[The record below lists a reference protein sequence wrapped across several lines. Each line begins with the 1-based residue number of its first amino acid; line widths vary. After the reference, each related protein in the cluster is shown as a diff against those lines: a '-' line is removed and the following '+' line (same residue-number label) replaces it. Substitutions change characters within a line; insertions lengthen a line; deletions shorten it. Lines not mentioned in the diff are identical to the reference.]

1 MEIVKFKKL
10 KGNLYEIVLDNG
22 LSFKLYDDVIVKYNL
37 LVNKRFDDKFFME
50 VTSYNDSL
58 DAYYTCIKYLN
69 TKMRSEV
76 ELRKYLD
83 KKGISK
89 EVCDET
95 IDRLKKSGYLNREL
109 YIKSYIADA
118 FNFSNNGPVKIM
130 KSLNALG
137 FSDEEVKPFLDIDF
151 ESKVIKLIDKKLKS
165 NKLSESSFRIHTSN
179 YLVNLGYPK
188 EVFSEYLMDVHVSD
202 DGNLEKD
209 YNMLMRKYSKK

>member
-83 KKGISK
+83 KRGISK

-95 IDRLKKSGYLNREL
+95 IDRLKKSGYLN
-109 YIKSYIADA
+109 
-118 FNFSNNGPVKIM
+118 
-130 KSLNALG
+130 
-137 FSDEEVKPFLDIDF
+137 
-151 ESKVIKLIDKKLKS
+151 
-165 NKLSESSFRIHTSN
+165 TS
-179 YLVNLGYPK
+179 
-188 EVFSEYLMDVHVSD
+188 
-202 DGNLEKD
+202 
-209 YNMLMRKYSKK
+209 